1 MDNAS
6 KALILA
12 GAVLIAVLI
21 VSLGVYLLNLN
32 APVVDT
38 TVTQIDL
45 KAVQSYNY
53 RYTKYEGFDKSS
65 SEVIALINAVDQH
78 NRNTTETD
86 IYGEITLTG
95 VNSRSSVQ
103 PTQKYDIIITGYDS
117 RGVIDSID
125 IN

>member
-32 APVVDT
+32 TPVVDT